1 MGGAAA
7 AAAKQGGL
15 AFRGRQV
22 EVVFTQRLARSLAKE
37 GFDVTTS
44 EERGGDN
51 FGRLFPSIPQQKSR
65 LRRVEQEAPLFVLRA
80 RVRPCFT

>member
-1 MGGAAA
+1 ME
-7 AAAKQGGL
+7 GGL

-44 EERGGDN
+44 ERDEREIISAD
-51 FGRLFPSIPQQKSR
+51 FSPPSRSSR
-65 LRRVEQEAPLFVLRA
+65 SHA
-80 RVRPCFT
+80 

>member
-7 AAAKQGGL
+7 AAAAKQGVGL

-44 EERGGDN
+44 EREES
-51 FGRLFPSIPQQKSR
+51 GR
-65 LRRVEQEAPLFVLRA
+65 
-80 RVRPCFT
+80 